1 SQSKAI
7 YRFAGFARS
16 FCSGVAEATS
26 VLLSG
31 ILLRTRHGNARD
43 RLNPLEHFNDR
54 EFLMRY
60 RFGKTTVVSLLESLP
75 LEASDLPLSPMLQ
88 LLMALRF
95 YGDGTFQLATG
106 NLVNVSQAT
115 VCRVIERVSRVLAA
129 SLFPRL
135 VQFPESA
142 ADFDRRMLEFYEI
155 GNFPGVSGCIDCT
168 HVKIKGP
175 GGPNGEVFRNP
186 KGFFSINCSCPQAI
200 AGPQLQFFDFVAS
213 WPGSVHNSR
222 IFDNSRARVLYEH
235 RRVPGLLLGDAAY
248 ACMSFLLTPLSS
260 PGAANS
266 PEGRYQAAHLKTRN
280 SVERAFDAFKRRFP
294 CLDMRLQYKGERSAT
309 IITACA
315 ALHNLACLRKEPCPP
330 APPAPPV
337 ARRRRRPHI
346 LPSPPEPVDTV
357 NGSRTRTRIIA
368 QCFQ

>member
-1 SQSKAI
+1 MADDAS
-7 YRFAGFARS
+7 FADFVD
-16 FCSGVAEATS
+16 F
-26 VLLSG
+26 VLRVDE
-31 ILLRTRHGNARD
+31 LLHDGRDDNEPVDLPRRRCRD

-54 EFLMRY
+54 EFLTRY

-75 LEASDLPLSPMLQ
+75 LEATGLPLSPMLQ
-88 LLMALRF
+88 LLIALRF
-95 YGDGTFQLATG
+95 YGAGTLATG
-106 NLVNVSQAT
+106 DLVNVSQAT

-135 VQFPESA
+135 VKFPESA
-142 ADFDRRMLEFYEI
+142 ADFDQRMLEFYQI

-175 GGPNGEVFRNP
+175 GGPDGEVFRNR
-186 KGFFSINCSCPQAI
+186 KGFFSINVQAI
-200 AGPQLQFFDFVAS
+200 TGPQLQFFDLVAS
-213 WPGSVHNSR
+213 WPGSVHDSR

-294 CLDMRLQYKGERSAT
+294 CLDMRLQYKGEKSAT

-315 ALHNLACLRKEPCPP
+315 ALHNLARLRKEPCPP
-330 APPAPPV
+330 PPPV
-337 ARRRRRPHI
+337 ARQRRRPHI
-346 LPSPPEPVDTV
+346 LPSPLEPVDTV